1 MLKKKFGS
9 IKFHHSWH
17 RRKTFSVC
25 GGGGGGG
32 VISCPDRR
40 VGSLINYLCH
50 FSSFFIRHACKQ
62 DFKKILAN
70 SKFHDQDSLL
80 SLLFNSL
87 VYMRELGLLV

>member
-25 GGGGGGG
+25 VCVCVCVCVGGGGGGGGG
-32 VISCPDRR
+32 VISCPDHR

-50 FSSFFIRHACKQ
+50 FSSFFMSC
-62 DFKKILAN
+62 
-70 SKFHDQDSLL
+70 
-80 SLLFNSL
+80 
-87 VYMRELGLLV
+87 M